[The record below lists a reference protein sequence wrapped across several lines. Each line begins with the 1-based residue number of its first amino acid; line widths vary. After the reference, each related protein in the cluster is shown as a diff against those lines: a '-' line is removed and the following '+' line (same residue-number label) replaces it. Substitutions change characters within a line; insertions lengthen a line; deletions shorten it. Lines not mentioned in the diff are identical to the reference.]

1 MTLPASIFQYLNIAI
16 IVFVVL
22 MLLYGYFKGFLLQI
36 FSILLFIAITFVSW
50 MIAPALAKAIP
61 LMQANEQFNIIPII
75 GPLFQQSINTI
86 FWFIIIVVGLMI
98 LSLFFKPVLKGIGK
112 IPIIKTVNRI
122 LGLLLAGLKAAVVLV
137 LLTLLLNSGLFTNGK
152 ALVSQSYLGQLMPIT
167 QSMVDGL
174 SAKFDPTGLVG
185 KIMTG
190 SEFDAD
196 ETIVLENWLSEKNV
210 PDPIVP
216 ILSKLLRLKPISA
229 SEMTSLVEWMKANG
243 ISDEDI
249 AKFMERF
256 K

>member
-1 MTLPASIFQYLNIAI
+1 
-16 IVFVVL
+16 
-22 MLLYGYFKGFLLQI
+22 
-36 FSILLFIAITFVSW
+36 

-61 LMQANEQFNIIPII
+61 LMQANEQFNVIPII
-75 GPLFQQSINTI
+75 GPLFQDSINTI

-122 LGLLLAGLKAAVVLV
+122 LGLLLAGLKAAVVLILV
-137 LLTLLLNSGLFTNGK
+137 TLLLNSGFFTNGK
-152 ALVSQSYLGQLMPIT
+152 ALVNESYLGQLSPIT
-167 QSMVDGL
+167 QSVVDSI
-174 SAKFDPTGLVG
+174 SAKFDPSGLVG

-190 SEFDAD
+190 SEFSVDD
-196 ETIVLENWLSEKNV
+196 TIALELWLSEKNV

-216 ILSKLLRLKPISA
+216 ILSKLLRLKPLSA
-229 SEMTSLVEWMKANG
+229 SEMTSLVDWMKANG
-243 ISDEDI
+243 ISEEDI